1 MPTRRAITLIAL
13 ATLGCMPPDEV
24 APPASPTVVAPYLRV
39 GLFSAISRPEF
50 ASSFGL
56 AVRDPDEGVLWTVPM
71 GESVSARL
79 EGDRVTVT
87 SAGRSVS
94 RRQLELVPL
103 DSTGTVLL
111 NDKAFRGRIRVSPG
125 LDGLRVINVIDLES
139 YLVSVVGAEM
149 GRRLPEE
156 LAALE
161 AQAVAARTYTLRN
174 LERNSAQGYDLAADV
189 SSQMYGGVASE
200 MPLAQL
206 AVERTR
212 GQILTLDGVPIDAF
226 YSSTCGGHTESSGAV
241 FSGGDRSYL
250 PARPDVDS
258 NGRAWCA
265 ISPAYQ
271 WRETWNGAEVAAV
284 LRRTLAAERLPV
296 ARASDLREAR
306 VLDRTA
312 SGRIA
317 RLELIG
323 SGGRTTVAGAAI
335 RRVLS
340 PPRGGLLRSNDF
352 TLRIGRQGNRIERV
366 EASGR
371 GNGHGVGMC
380 QWGAIGRARAGQ
392 DYLTILMSYYPGT
405 QLDRAY

>member
-1 MPTRRAITLIAL
+1 MSPRYAITLLVLVA
-13 ATLGCMPPDEV
+13 LGCMPPDEV
-24 APPASPTVVAPYLRV
+24 AEPSSPTVVAPHLRI
-39 GLFSAISRPEF
+39 GLFSAISRPQFE
-50 ASSFGL
+50 SSFGL
-56 AVRDPDEGVLWTVPM
+56 AVRDPDEGVLWTVPV
-71 GESVSARL
+71 GEILTAELRGDLVRVSSGGQA
-79 EGDRVTVT
+79 
-87 SAGRSVS
+87 AS

-103 DSTGTVLL
+103 DSTGTVLV
-111 NDKAFRGRIRVSPG
+111 NEKAYRGRIRIAPG

-189 SSQMYGGVASE
+189 SSQVYGGVATE

-206 AVERTR
+206 AVDRTR
-212 GQILTLDGVPIDAF
+212 GQILTLDGIPIDAF

-250 PARPDVDS
+250 PAQPDVDPS
-258 NGRAWCA
+258 GRAWCA

-271 WRETWNGAEVAAV
+271 WHETWNGAEVAAT

-323 SGGRTTVAGAAI
+323 SGGRTTVSGAAI

-340 PPRGGLLRSNDF
+340 PPGGGLLRSNDF
-352 TLRIGRQGNRIERV
+352 TLRISRQGNRVERV
-366 EASGR
+366 EANGR

-392 DYLTILMSYYPGT
+392 DYAAILMSYYPGT
-405 QLDRAY
+405 RLDRAY